1 MPALYARSPAPGKGK
16 GQGQGQGRLD
26 SPAPDAETLAT
37 AFMALGFLWYGPLFG
52 KPWLAIMK
60 KKGFKREQMR
70 ASPGMYVLALLC
82 ALVASYVLAVVIR
95 SLGITVWW
103 NGLITGA
110 ILWIGVGAAAMLT
123 NSIFESE
130 PKGLWALFSLYE
142 LVMFAGLG
150 VVFAVWR

>member
-1 MPALYARSPAPGKGK
+1 MEF
-16 GQGQGQGRLD
+16 GQINWVAWVLGGV
-26 SPAPDAETLAT
+26 

-52 KPWLAIMK
+52 KPWLAIME
-60 KKGFKREQMR
+60 KKGRKAEQMR

-82 ALVASYVLAVVIR
+82 SLVASYVLAVIIR
-95 SLGITVWW
+95 SLGITEWW
-103 NGLITGA
+103 SGLIAGGV
-110 ILWIGVGAAAMLT
+110 LWIGIGAAAMLT

-130 PKGLWALFSLYE
+130 PKGLWVIFSLYE